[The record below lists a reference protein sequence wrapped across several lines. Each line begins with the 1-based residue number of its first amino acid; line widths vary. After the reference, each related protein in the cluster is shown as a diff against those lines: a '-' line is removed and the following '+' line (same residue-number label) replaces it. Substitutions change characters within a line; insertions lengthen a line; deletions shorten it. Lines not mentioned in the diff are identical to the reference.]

1 MRPRGCLRPA
11 PPSTECRGGRCAL
24 AAGRLPSGAS
34 LFGRVSMSGAVVRYP
49 PLFADMTA
57 RRGFQV
63 GCGPTPRG
71 DASGARRRRG
81 GHRPA
86 RAGLSPCPHA
96 FAGGDAAHLLMS
108 FFSRGVA
115 RDGCFIYA
123 WFASILLI
131 TLANLRIPGR
141 AAWTHSLPAAFAI
154 SYVQHGAL
162 HQLLRISAQPGRKRC
177 SPAAT
182 DQP

>member
-11 PPSTECRGGRCAL
+11 PPSTECGGGRCAL

-81 GHRPA
+81 SHRPA
-86 RAGLSPCPHA
+86 RAGVFSPL
-96 FAGGDAAHLLMS
+96 FTAGADAARLLMS

-123 WFASILLI
+123 SFLLASMLQ
-131 TLANLRIPGR
+131 
-141 AAWTHSLPAAFAI
+141 AASSSKQASKHFREARSGPETHSLPAAFAI
-154 SYVQHGAL
+154 THHRHGAL
-162 HQLLRISAQPGRKRC
+162 HQ
-177 SPAAT
+177 
-182 DQP
+182 